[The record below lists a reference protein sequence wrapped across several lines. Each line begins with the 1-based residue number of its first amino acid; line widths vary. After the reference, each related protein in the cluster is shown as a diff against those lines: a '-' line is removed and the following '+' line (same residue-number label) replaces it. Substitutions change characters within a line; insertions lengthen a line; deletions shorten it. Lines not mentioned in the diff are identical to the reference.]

1 MPIKGGRFTRHEAR
15 FVEHYAMTNDA
26 TYSAT
31 KAGYKNPAIRGWEKA
46 KDPSVMQ
53 AVKRV
58 QTARLNNDLLPKAL
72 DLIAHVLTDDKETT
86 RNRLTAAKI
95 VIDRTIGMGGD
106 AGDDKEPHE
115 MTPAELQ
122 ARIDRLR
129 REQSDRAQP
138 VIEHVP
144 AELDHVEQGAEV
156 EHVEHVE
163 QGPEGGVFG

>member
-1 MPIKGGRFTRHEAR
+1 VTQDP
-15 FVEHYAMTNDA
+15 

-31 KAGYKNPAIRGWEKA
+31 KAQYRTPQIQGYQKLA
-46 KDPSVMQ
+46 KPDIQ
-53 AVKRV
+53 DAVRRTQV
-58 QTARLNNDLLPKAL
+58 ARLNNELLPAAL
-72 DLIAHVLTDDKETT
+72 NLLSTVLADPKETT

-129 REQSDRAQP
+129 REQADRAQP
-138 VIEHVP
+138 IIEHEP
-144 AELDHVEQGAEV
+144 AELEQGGPAEL
-156 EHVEHVE
+156 EHLE
-163 QGPEGGVFG
+163 QGGQGGVFG